1 MKIIKFSD
9 WMRWGL
15 IVIFVVSMWLGWE
28 FALYSL
34 VTVLVIDSELKT
46 IINRL
51 NKILDGQ
58 QLMRR
63 QKEFIDRQK

>member
-28 FALYSL
+28 FVLYSL